1 MARLETSGLGR
12 SSLGGL
18 FSFEGNLFLSRRLT
32 LLNKYCRFI
41 YGFCWEL
48 FQQKQPFIVLDGK
61 ECGTMFVLAIMVQLL
76 LICLSSQ
83 LVSLAE
89 KIDHLF
95 NKGDKLN
102 LGLAALVLILAVYI
116 YFWAQFGAQMNSLGV
131 NLALG
136 LFQVG
141 SLYVAV
147 ACLRKMREDDKSV
160 L

>member
-1 MARLETSGLGR
+1 MSG
-12 SSLGGL
+12 SL
-18 FSFEGNLFLSRRLT
+18 FT
-32 LLNKYCRFI
+32 
-41 YGFCWEL
+41 
-48 FQQKQPFIVLDGK
+48 
-61 ECGTMFVLAIMVQLL
+61 LAIMVQML
-76 LICLSSQ
+76 LIWLSPE

-89 KIDHLF
+89 KIDRRF